1 MLILITG
8 GAGYIGSHICVELIN
23 AGYDIIVVDNYSN
36 SCPESLRRV
45 MQITGKLFPI
55 YEMDVRDKDMLSRVF
70 KKHSIDGVIHLAGY
84 KAVGESINVPPRYYR
99 NNIDSTLSLLE
110 TMLQHHVSNL
120 IFSSSATV
128 YSKDNE
134 ISIF

>member
-1 MLILITG
+1 
-8 GAGYIGSHICVELIN
+8 
-23 AGYDIIVVDNYSN
+23 
-36 SCPESLRRV
+36 
-45 MQITGKLFPI
+45 MQITGKLFPV

-84 KAVGESINVPPRYYR
+84 KAVGESINVPLRYYR
-99 NNIDSTLSLLE
+99 NNMDSTLSLLE